1 MRCKV
6 AAMAFACCLCC
17 APAHAGRASADL
29 HFDGDRYRA
38 EAIEAQAGKV
48 RAAPAKSSWR
58 EARKR
63 GARDR
68 KPPARV
74 AVVVRPAKPRA
85 VVTVPVAPL
94 DAPERSPAMMLLGRF
109 VGEVLSAFG
118 SIDVAAR
125 IPNPARD
132 DVFARPPVFD
142 RPRTLAAYLGEFRPL
157 KSLAG
162 FPVPLQK
169 MVATL
174 QSECGARI
182 TAAYRPGARVAGS
195 GRPSLHASKKAVD
208 LQARNPSCLYATL
221 KRARYAGGWST
232 DYRAVNHL
240 HMSWGGREHGRR
252 FAHYSGSRSY
262 RIRVASR

>member
-1 MRCKV
+1 
-6 AAMAFACCLCC
+6 MA
-17 APAHAGRASADL
+17 R
-29 HFDGDRYRA
+29 
-38 EAIEAQAGKV
+38 
-48 RAAPAKSSWR
+48 
-58 EARKR
+58 
-63 GARDR
+63 
-68 KPPARV
+68 
-74 AVVVRPAKPRA
+74 AKPVA
-85 VVTVPVAPL
+85 IVAVAPL
-94 DAPERSPAMMLLGRF
+94 DAPERSPALMLLGRF

-125 IPNPARD
+125 IPNPARE

-142 RPRTLAAYLGEFRPL
+142 RPKTLADYLGEFRPL

-169 MVATL
+169 MVGTL
-174 QSECGARI
+174 QTECGARI
-182 TAAYRPGARVAGS
+182 TSAYRPGARVAGS

-221 KRARYAGGWST
+221 KRVRYAGGYST

-252 FAHYSGSRSY
+252 FAHYQRSY

>member
-1 MRCKV
+1 MRYAAIVIVCLIGMLEPSV
-6 AAMAFACCLCC
+6 AAPSHDPF
-17 APAHAGRASADL
+17 
-29 HFDGDRYRA
+29 FNGDRYKAPEEIVAKRA
-38 EAIEAQAGKV
+38 RKARVV
-48 RAAPAKSSWR
+48 RARPAVSR
-58 EARKR
+58 RPAL
-63 GARDR
+63 
-68 KPPARV
+68 ARV
-74 AVVVRPAKPRA
+74 ARPKPLA
-85 VVTVPVAPL
+85 VIAVAPL

-109 VGEVLSAFG
+109 VTEVLSVFQP
-118 SIDVAAR
+118 IDVASR
-125 IPNPARD
+125 IPNPARE

-142 RPRTLAAYLGEFRPL
+142 RPRTLASYLSEFRPL

-162 FPVPLQK
+162 FPMPLQK

-182 TAAYRPGARVAGS
+182 TSAYRPGARVAGS

-221 KRARYAGGWST
+221 KKVRYAGGYST

-240 HMSWGGREHGRR
+240 HMSWGGREHGSR
-252 FAHYSGSRSY
+252 FAHYQRSY